1 MHVLCLVL
9 TGVCA
14 VILFVGIGI
23 GIVNGKDSN
32 NSNIDYNE
40 YGDDY
45 AKDDDVPVVAA
56 AFGGSID
63 AKSYNQGQRAL
74 STMKILSL
82 QYIPVF
88 IWIAYLLF
96 FQAS

>member
-1 MHVLCLVL
+1 MNAFMRDQRMHVLCLVL

-23 GIVNGKDSN
+23 GIVNG

-40 YGDDY
+40 YDEYGDDY
-45 AKDDDVPVVAA
+45 AKDEYVVAA

-63 AKSYNQGQRAL
+63 MKSFNQGKRAYPL
-74 STMKILSL
+74 TIHLH
-82 QYIPVF
+82 Y
-88 IWIAYLLF
+88 
-96 FQAS
+96 